1 MKFFYEGINKFMYKH
16 SFIKSCVYFASKFCP
31 WMVAIF
37 YSLFLL
43 KIVIESQTGF
53 YLLFIKPFVV
63 LLITVLLRILID
75 RPRPIQKYDLKPIDD
90 KKRIGLFPKYS
101 YKFSYFYC
109 FDRYCS
115 RTKYGII
122 TLSTCY
128 YNYLYKTD
136 YRCSLFNRYSCK
148 YFNCPCYLYHL
159 TK

>member
-16 SFIKSCVYFASKFCP
+16 PFIKSCVYFASKFCP
-31 WMVAIF
+31 WMIAIF

-90 KKRIGLFPKYS
+90 KKRIGHSFPSFAISIALTVIARGPNMGLLLSALAITITCTRLLTGVHYLTDILAS
-101 YKFSYFYC
+101 ILIALAIY
-109 FDRYCS
+109 
-115 RTKYGII
+115 II
-122 TLSTCY
+122 
-128 YNYLYKTD
+128 
-136 YRCSLFNRYSCK
+136 
-148 YFNCPCYLYHL
+148 
-159 TK
+159 